1 MKTNEIPCYVFNT
14 HGEAEEAIRALSR
27 SGFDMKKLSL
37 IGKGHHG
44 EERPVGFY
52 TAGDRIRSWGSAGA
66 FWGAIWSLLFGPAVF
81 FLPGFGLIAMA
92 GPLVTVL
99 VGALEGA
106 VVLGGASA
114 LGAAL
119 TQIGVPKDQVIKYET
134 AVKAE
139 KYVLMLHGSADEV
152 AKARSVLASAK
163 ALEIA

>member
-1 MKTNEIPCYVFNT
+1 MIPCYVFDT
-14 HGEAEEAIRALSR
+14 HAQAEDAIRALSR

-37 IGKGHHG
+37 IGKGG
-44 EERPVGFY
+44 EQHPVGFY
-52 TAGDRIRSWGSAGA
+52 SAGDRIRSWGSKGA

-119 TQIGVPKDQVIKYET
+119 SRIGVPDDQVIKYET
-134 AVKAE
+134 AVKAD
-139 KYVLMLHGSADEV
+139 KCVLILHGDAGEV
-152 AKARSVLASAK
+152 AKARAVLAGAK
-163 ALEIA
+163 ASEMA